1 MGVVIKSDKE
11 FEKFFRENFPA
22 VQAFMRRYTGD
33 DELAADLAQEA
44 FMRVF
49 ERREEIIS
57 VEYGKAF
64 LYTVARHLY
73 WNHCKHQRV
82 KENYFAQLDEGNVDD
97 YDFLQE
103 VTRQETMRMLYVA
116 IDQLP
121 PQTRNVILLNLEG
134 KTNPEVAEELG
145 ISVNTVKCLKKSAY
159 ETLRGLLSKNYLVIL
174 LFLLGK

>member
-73 WNHCKHQRV
+73 WNHCKHQRAA
-82 KENYFAQLDEGNVDD
+82 EHYFAQLNEDDADD
-97 YDFLQE
+97 YNFLE
-103 VTRQETMRMLYVA
+103 EATRQETIRILYAA
-116 IDQLP
+116 IEQLP
-121 PQTRNVILLNLEG
+121 PRTREIIQLNLQG
-134 KTNPEVAEELG
+134 MNNTEVAEELQ
-145 ISVNTVKCLKKSAY
+145 ISVNTVKDLKKSAY
-159 ETLRGLLSKNYLVIL
+159 VTLRGLLSKNYFLIL
-174 LFLLGK
+174 TFLLSD

>member
-49 ERREEIIS
+49 ERRGEIVS
-57 VEYGKAF
+57 VEFGKAF

-73 WNHCKHQRV
+73 WNHCKHQRAV
-82 KENYFAQLDEGNVDD
+82 ENYFAQLDENDTDD
-97 YDFLQE
+97 YNFLEE
-103 VTRQETMRMLYVA
+103 VTRQETIRILYAA
-116 IDQLP
+116 IEQLP
-121 PQTRNVILLNLEG
+121 PRTREIIQMNLKG
-134 KTNPEVAEELG
+134 MNNTEVAEELQ
-145 ISVNTVKCLKKSAY
+145 ISVNTVKDLKKSAY
-159 ETLRGLLSKNYLVIL
+159 VTLRGLLSKNYFLVL
-174 LFLLGK
+174 TFLLGD

>member
-73 WNHCKHQRV
+73 WNHCKHQRAAAH
-82 KENYFAQLDEGNVDD
+82 YFAQLDEDDADD
-97 YDFLQE
+97 YNFLE
-103 VTRQETMRMLYVA
+103 EATRQETIRILYAA
-116 IDQLP
+116 IEQLP
-121 PQTRNVILLNLEG
+121 PRTREIIRLNLEG
-134 KTNPEVAEELG
+134 MNNTEVAEELQ
-145 ISVNTVKCLKKSAY
+145 ISVNTVKDLKKSAY
-159 ETLRGLLSKNYLVIL
+159 VVLRNLLSKNYFLIL
-174 LFLLGK
+174 IFLLGD

>member
-73 WNHCKHQRV
+73 WNHCKHQRAAAH
-82 KENYFAQLDEGNVDD
+82 YFAQLDEDDADD
-97 YDFLQE
+97 YNFLE
-103 VTRQETMRMLYVA
+103 EATRQETIRILYAA
-116 IDQLP
+116 IEQLP
-121 PQTRNVILLNLEG
+121 PRTREIIRLNLEG
-134 KTNPEVAEELG
+134 MNNTEVAEELQ
-145 ISVNTVKCLKKSAY
+145 ISVNTVKDLKKSAY
-159 ETLRGLLSKNYLVIL
+159 VVLRDLLSKNYFLIF
-174 LFLLGK
+174 LFLLGD

>member
-11 FEKFFRENFPA
+11 FEVFFRENFSP
-22 VQAFMRRYTGD
+22 VYAFMMRYTGD
-33 DELAADLAQEA
+33 NELAADLAQEA

-49 ERREEIIS
+49 ERREEIVS

-73 WNHCKHQRV
+73 WNHCKHERAAD
-82 KENYFAQLDEGNVDD
+82 NYFAQLDEDDTDD
-97 YDFLQE
+97 YNFLE
-103 VTRQETMRMLYVA
+103 EATRQETMRILYAA

-121 PQTRNVILLNLEG
+121 PQTRKVIRLNLEG
-134 KTNPEVAEELG
+134 KNNTEVAEELK

-159 ETLRGLLSKNYLVIL
+159 VTLRSLLSKDYFLILV
-174 LFLLGK
+174 FLLSE